1 MFDKKKLV
9 NLQPLTLGKHQW
21 LFLRHKCKPLISNP
35 IVTVTIM
42 EFTVG
47 QIAAL
52 VNGQVEGNPEAKIS
66 TFAKIEEGHPGAIS
80 FLANEKYTHYIYST
94 ESSVVLVRQDFVPES
109 KISTTLIRVADP
121 YATIAA
127 LLRMVSEILNKP
139 KKGIEQ
145 PCYIA
150 DGVEIPE
157 DAYVGAFAYIASGA
171 KIGSGAQIY
180 PQTFVGEGAT
190 VGSQTILYSGVK
202 IYKGCKIGDRCI
214 IHSGAVIG
222 ADGFGFAP
230 VDGHYEKIP
239 QLGIVEISD
248 DVEIGAN
255 TTVDRATMGATK
267 IHKGVKL
274 DNLIQIAHNVEV
286 GESTVMAAQVGI
298 AGSTKVGANCMMGG
312 QVGIAG
318 HLVVGEG
325 CQIGAQAGVKSDVKQ
340 GAKMLGT
347 PAVEKL
353 QFGRQLVNINRIPD
367 LMDRVKELEKL
378 VDRNK

>member
-1 MFDKKKLV
+1 
-9 NLQPLTLGKHQW
+9 
-21 LFLRHKCKPLISNP
+21 
-35 IVTVTIM
+35 M

-94 ESSVVLVRQDFVPES
+94 ESSAVLVRQDFVPES